1 MLHIIYLCITPLS
14 WIFMDPAP
22 QSQLAAINEKRYDRE
37 SLDGGQWRGTGETP
51 VHRDV
56 HEPSLIPYSSTLQVY
71 LGFWLC
77 HCRSFKWYKV
87 RLINFLLRDPEI
99 LIKAFQFWTSSKLI
113 HLSPMFTC
121 ISVNNIISVHK
132 TCD

>member
-1 MLHIIYLCITPLS
+1 
-14 WIFMDPAP
+14 MDPAP

-37 SLDGGQWRGTGETP
+37 SLDGGQRRGTGETP

-56 HEPSLIPYSSTLQVY
+56 HEPSLIPYSTTLQVY

-87 RLINFLLRDPEI
+87 CLINLLLLDSEI
-99 LIKAFQFWTSSKLI
+99 YL
-113 HLSPMFTC
+113 
-121 ISVNNIISVHK
+121 
-132 TCD
+132 